1 MRAHRR
7 THRTLAALV
16 AGAALALASAAPAA
30 AQETPLDFSAGDQ
43 YVETVPTAKGP
54 RVADRERSKRSRSG
68 LSTRVQRLIQSQ
80 GGAAAGTLSEVASS
94 EGLGAPTASSG
105 SDGGSGKGSGNGSG
119 ADRGSGEGSPSVPS
133 ATISAVGGGDATL
146 GWLAVALLA
155 ITTVALGA
163 FGYQRHRN
171 RDASG

>member
-68 LSTRVQRLIQSQ
+68 LSPRVQRLIQSQ
-80 GGAAAGTLSEVASS
+80 GGATAGTLSEVASS

-105 SDGGSGKGSGNGSG
+105 SGGSGDGSGKGSG
-119 ADRGSGEGSPSVPS
+119 ADRDSGEGSPSVPS